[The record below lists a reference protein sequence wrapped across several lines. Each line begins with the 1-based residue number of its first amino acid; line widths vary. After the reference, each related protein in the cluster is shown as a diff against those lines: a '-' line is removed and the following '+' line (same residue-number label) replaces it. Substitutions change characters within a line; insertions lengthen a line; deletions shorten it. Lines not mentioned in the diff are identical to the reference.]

1 MARKIYNTVSLPL
14 VFPTGTSAI
23 DLITGYT
30 PGYKGKIIG
39 WQVVASVAATG
50 DSAAQVVNLEINAVD
65 VTGSATTL
73 ALASLNAIGK
83 VQVCETPTA
92 LNEFDADDTISVE
105 LAASGTAFTAG
116 SGHIVLLLEQSAR
129 GI

>member
-1 MARKIYNTVSLPL
+1 MARKIYSSVSLPL

-30 PGYKGKIIG
+30 PGFRGKIVG
-39 WQVVASVAATG
+39 WEIVASVAATG
-50 DSAAQVVNLEINAVD
+50 AGASQTINLEIGTTD
-65 VTGSATTL
+65 VTGTATAFLL
-73 ALASLNAIGK
+73 ANLDTIGK
-83 VQVCETPTA
+83 RQAGGTPTA
-92 LNEFDADDTISVE
+92 LNEFSDTDTISVE

-116 SGHIVLLLEQSAR
+116 SGSIVLKFEQSAR